1 MGKLDEILLKEI
13 KLKKLGVSEITIVA
27 IKKEKYLSNLYYWDC
42 FKSSYKNFKI
52 WCFLLFFYF
61 LSQIYILLKIF
72 VDNILYLN

>member
-13 KLKKLGVSEITIVA
+13 KLKKLGVSEISIVA

-52 WCFLLFFYF
+52 
-61 LSQIYILLKIF
+61 
-72 VDNILYLN
+72 

>member
-1 MGKLDEILLKEI
+1 MNLKLVNYYQVYFFKKMGKLDEILLKEI

-52 WCFLLFFYF
+52 
-61 LSQIYILLKIF
+61 
-72 VDNILYLN
+72 

>member
-27 IKKEKYLSNLYYWDC
+27 IKKEKYLSNLCYWDC
-42 FKSSYKNFKI
+42 FKSSYKNLKI
-52 WCFLLFFYF
+52 WYFLLFFYF